1 MLLATTIASQP
12 PFLSS
17 EFSRKAWIFFSPHRG
32 RKRACRAASG
42 YPLTLHSCTPLDF
55 CDHPNGPPASDIHH
69 ASLGDAPRCRCS
81 GATATGLSL
90 RNRPLCLDVYSM
102 SLRNRPLSVTQKS
115 SLSTSGNV
123 PRLTL
128 WLTPTSPGSPSSS
141 LGSLPAP
148 RLSPSAHPLSPL
160 RLSLEPSGLT
170 PEPRLTL
177 WAFCAQAHPR
187 ALWTVP

>member
-55 CDHPNGPPASDIHH
+55 CDHPNGPPAADIHH

-115 SLSTSGNV
+115 SLSTLGNV
-123 PRLTL
+123 PRLTSG
-128 WLTPTSPGSPSSS
+128 WPSSRMTRS
-141 LGSLPAP
+141 AVGCALRARSQRTGTLRAWMVWRLPCVRTPSGACA
-148 RLSPSAHPLSPL
+148 PSARWGDDRTS
-160 RLSLEPSGLT
+160 
-170 PEPRLTL
+170 
-177 WAFCAQAHPR
+177 
-187 ALWTVP
+187 V